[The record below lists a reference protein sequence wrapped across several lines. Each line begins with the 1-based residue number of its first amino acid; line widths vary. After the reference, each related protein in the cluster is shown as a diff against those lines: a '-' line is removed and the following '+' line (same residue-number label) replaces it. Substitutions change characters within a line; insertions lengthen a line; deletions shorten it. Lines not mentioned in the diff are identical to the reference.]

1 MTQNTLHCCYG
12 HYVCNYESA
21 SLILYHQYQIAF
33 KDLSKLII
41 CYWIALS
48 LVSVLIWK
56 HKKAYF

>member
-1 MTQNTLHCCYG
+1 MTQNTLHRCYG

-48 LVSVLIWK
+48 LVKV
-56 HKKAYF
+56 F